1 MINNPPTIDPS
12 FNKLEPNP
20 SKSWAPHRVFNI
32 GNSEPITLMQFIEA
46 IENSL
51 GKKAKKNFLPM
62 QPGDVQ
68 ATSAD
73 TELLEK
79 FIDFKPNTSVDVG
92 INKFVDWYR
101 DFYEIS

>member
-1 MINNPPTIDPS
+1 
-12 FNKLEPNP
+12 
-20 SKSWAPHRVFNI
+20 
-32 GNSEPITLMQFIEA
+32 
-46 IENSL
+46 
-51 GKKAKKNFLPM
+51 M

-101 DFYEIS
+101 DFYEVS